1 MPRSR
6 HYQWQKAWDIN
17 TETGV
22 ATHKDGFRLLF
33 IINPDKMWWLN
44 PKFDQDDERTMNWV
58 SEHRQKLSMI
68 DYDARV
74 IRLKREASQLMFIE
88 VERKTKKTCKD

>member
-1 MPRSR
+1 
-6 HYQWQKAWDIN
+6 
-17 TETGV
+17 
-22 ATHKDGFRLLF
+22 
-33 IINPDKMWWLN
+33 
-44 PKFDQDDERTMNWV
+44 MNWV

>member
-33 IINPDKMWWLN
+33 IINPDKM
-44 PKFDQDDERTMNWV
+44 
-58 SEHRQKLSMI
+58 
-68 DYDARV
+68 
-74 IRLKREASQLMFIE
+74 
-88 VERKTKKTCKD
+88 